1 MTNGSPR
8 LLHLTRLLLAVLVVS
23 SIAGG
28 IYYFKG
34 GQDNKSQV
42 AAPVA
47 APSGVVSFPANAAQ
61 LSSIATMTVRS
72 EPLPVSAAL
81 FGRVAYDE
89 NRTTRV
95 SSPIAGRVVSL
106 HGEVGDQVKLAQVLA
121 ELDAPD
127 VGTADA
133 DWQKA
138 RADQVKKQRAF
149 DRAKILFEG
158 EVLAKKDF
166 ESAEADI
173 DQARS
178 ETRRAALRMRNL
190 DTAGAQNGIFSL
202 KARMAG
208 VIAERQINPG
218 QEVRPDLPTPL
229 FVITD
234 LASLWVIVDVPEQVA
249 AQIQA
254 GQSAVAESDAW
265 PGQRFTAKVER
276 VGIMLD
282 PQTRRIQIRCA
293 VQNPEHRLKPEM
305 FARVSFLPAA
315 GAVQAIAVP
324 NGGLFLEGRY
334 SYVFVQTKPGT
345 FEKRRVGIRQT
356 GNERSYIDSGLDSGE
371 QVVTEGALL
380 LNSEAGGDAH

>member
-1 MTNGSPR
+1 MTNRSPR
-8 LLHLTRLLLAVLVVS
+8 LLHLTRLMLAVVVVS
-23 SIAGG
+23 AIAGG

-42 AAPVA
+42 AARVA
-47 APSGVVSFPANAAQ
+47 ATSGVVSFPANAAQ
-61 LSSIATMTVRS
+61 LSSIATMTMRS

-106 HGEVGDQVKLAQVLA
+106 RGEVGDQVKPAQVLV

-254 GQSAVAESDAW
+254 GQSAVVESDAW

-345 FEKRRVGIRQT
+345 FEKRRVDIRQT